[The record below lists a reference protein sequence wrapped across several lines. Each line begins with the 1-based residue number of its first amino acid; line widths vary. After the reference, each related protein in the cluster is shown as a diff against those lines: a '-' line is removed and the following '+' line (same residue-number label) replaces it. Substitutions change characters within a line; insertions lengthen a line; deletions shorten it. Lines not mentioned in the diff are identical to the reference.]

1 MKKKKINAKNNK
13 KGPLKKGKRWKETFR
28 REVQEHPW
36 LELQKL
42 VRRTIAHND
51 CTFLYRDLDD
61 YDQSREEQIGNYTQ
75 NIWCQ

>member
-1 MKKKKINAKNNK
+1 MKKKKISAKNNK
-13 KGPLKKGKRWKETFR
+13 KGPLKEEKRWKETFR

-51 CTFLYRDLDD
+51 CTLSL
-61 YDQSREEQIGNYTQ
+61 
-75 NIWCQ
+75 

>member
-75 NIWCQ
+75 NI